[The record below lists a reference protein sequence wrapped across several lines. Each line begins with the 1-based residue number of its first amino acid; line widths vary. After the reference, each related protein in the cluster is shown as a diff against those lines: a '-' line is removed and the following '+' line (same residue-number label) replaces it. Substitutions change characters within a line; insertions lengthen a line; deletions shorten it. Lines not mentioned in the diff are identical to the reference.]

1 VKQCESIRHSSR
13 NCRTCER
20 DGIADEQPA
29 TLKTLPIEMAVDARR
44 LFIGILAKPPVKFM
58 RIIWST
64 RDEAVPER
72 RRVVVIGAGVVGVMS
87 AYGLSRRGFEVTVLD
102 AMSGPA
108 EMCSQGNAGIMAI
121 GHAKAWA
128 GPDALPAMVKAFAG
142 RDPSVKIS
150 RLNDPALWW
159 WGAEFLANCTSTA
172 HHRNTEALQQ
182 LSRYSRDLLLDA
194 QIKMDLPM
202 EVRSN
207 GGLYIFQ
214 DQAQFESYKASIQ
227 KHGNDELTVLE
238 RDELISREAGL
249 SGFSDRLVGGIYS
262 ASDAVGDCRLFTER
276 TVAYLENSKGVE
288 FRFGTAVTGFRCST
302 TAAEAVKT
310 NRGEIE
316 CGAVVLATGVETCDL
331 TRSLGFSPNI
341 YPVKGYSGTWK
352 VTDLATAP
360 LIKGEWVRRGTH
372 IDLIGGFTPK
382 MREADDAALKM
393 ARTFVDTSEA
403 LHEAGDLVQPIQD
416 GVVASDHILGTLAD
430 LASAKLDGR
439 TSADEIT
446 YFKAV
451 GSALADLVA
460 AQMVFSAVRS

>member
-1 VKQCESIRHSSR
+1 
-13 NCRTCER
+13 
-20 DGIADEQPA
+20 
-29 TLKTLPIEMAVDARR
+29 MAVDARR
-44 LFIGILAKPPVKFM
+44 LFIGILAMPPVKFM

-64 RDEAVPER
+64 RDEAGPER

-159 WGAEFLANCTSTA
+159 WGTEFLANCTSTA
-172 HHRNTEALQQ
+172 HHRNTEALQR

-227 KHGNDELTVLE
+227 KYGNDELTVLE

-288 FRFGTAVTGFRCST
+288 FRFGTAVTGFRCS
-302 TAAEAVKT
+302 AKAVEAVKT
-310 NRGEIE
+310 NQGEIE

-331 TRSLGFSPNI
+331 TRLLGFSPNI

-352 VTDLATAP
+352 VTDPTGLPNLPYVDETELLAVATYGGRLRVTAIAEFVGRDRSLRTDRTAYIADYVKRSFGSAVDLSAPSFWAGLRPTTPAGPPFLGRVRKFNNLWINAGHGQLGWTMAMGCGELLSQKINGEPIALQNVSATANW
-360 LIKGEWVRRGTH
+360 L
-372 IDLIGGFTPK
+372 
-382 MREADDAALKM
+382 
-393 ARTFVDTSEA
+393 S
-403 LHEAGDLVQPIQD
+403 
-416 GVVASDHILGTLAD
+416 
-430 LASAKLDGR
+430 
-439 TSADEIT
+439 
-446 YFKAV
+446 
-451 GSALADLVA
+451 
-460 AQMVFSAVRS
+460 